1 MSKQPHIVLVDDDRQ
16 IIRFFKKTLEA
27 SGYAVTATTSSRKA
41 LTLIRESTP
50 DLLITDLSMPEPDG
64 FDLLIHER
72 PHFPTLPILVVSGLK
87 APMLDAA
94 KFVGAV
100 ATLEKPLSADLL
112 VEKVKSL
119 LGR

>member
-41 LTLIRESTP
+41 LVLMRENMP

-64 FDLLIHER
+64 FDLLITER
-72 PHFPTLPILVVSGLK
+72 PKFPALPVLVVSGMK
-87 APMLDAA
+87 TPMLDAA

-100 ATLEKPLSADLL
+100 GTLEKPVSAEVLL
-112 VEKVKSL
+112 EKVRAI
-119 LGR
+119 LGK